1 MGLFCMESVKSYGG
15 NMTDLFR
22 VGVIANTHGVRGEV
36 KVFPTTQEPERFK
49 KLKDVIL
56 DTGKE
61 KIDLEVKSVRFFK
74 NLVIVKFKGIDNI
87 NDIEKYKGCDLYVTR
102 ENAIPLEE
110 GEVYLAD
117 IMNSKVVT
125 EDGEEFGELVDILET
140 GANLVFVVKH
150 DGKEVLLP
158 DIPDCVKEVD
168 DENKIITVH
177 IMKGLLDL

>member
-1 MGLFCMESVKSYGG
+1 MK
-15 NMTDLFR
+15 
-22 VGVIANTHGVRGEV
+22 VGFISLGCSKNLIDTEV
-36 KVFPTTQEPERFK
+36 AIGHFKNNKFEIVNNPEEAE
-49 KLKDVIL
+49 KLKNAYL
-56 DTGKE
+56 E
-61 KIDLEVKSVRFFK
+61 ID
-74 NLVIVKFKGIDNI
+74 
-87 NDIEKYKGCDLYVTR
+87 R
-102 ENAIPLEE
+102 EDAIPLEE

-150 DGKEVLLP
+150 DGKEVLLQ

>member
-1 MGLFCMESVKSYGG
+1 MEE
-15 NMTDLFR
+15 LLQ
-22 VGVIANTHGVRGEV
+22 VGVITSTHGVRGEV
-36 KVFPTTQEPERFK
+36 KVFPTTDDPNRFK
-49 KLKDVIL
+49 SLKHVLL
-56 DTGKE
+56 DTGRE
-61 KIDLEVKSVRFFK
+61 KKSLEVQGVKFFK
-74 NLVIVKFKGIDNI
+74 QFVILKFKGIDNI